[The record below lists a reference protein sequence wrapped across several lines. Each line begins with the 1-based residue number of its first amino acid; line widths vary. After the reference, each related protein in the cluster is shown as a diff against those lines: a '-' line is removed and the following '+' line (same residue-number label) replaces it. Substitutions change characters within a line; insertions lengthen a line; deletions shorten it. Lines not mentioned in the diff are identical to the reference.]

1 MTTPRGDDAGATPMD
16 ADDRIDLSSDAI
28 EAAIDDL
35 YSEEMDAVAAPPAA
49 SAPAA
54 TLDYATP
61 GARATAPT
69 TELPRAGDD
78 APAPTSDPR
87 PTTSGAASLRSGMET
102 GDESDDEDFDP
113 NARSPGDDGSDDDG
127 TTPEKDDDDSDD
139 DDDDSD
145 SDSDAEDSDAEARRT
160 LLATLPHRDA
170 PTPAGS
176 EGGGGGGGGASAA
189 ETEDL
194 VDSDEED
201 TDSDDDSSSDDDLES
216 VSLVPEDSNAL
227 DASVS
232 ARRGARDD
240 DDDETADDAD
250 GGVTAS
256 AGATPCTSAVARAA
270 FSGVGEEVT
279 SPGGGGGAAQ
289 SLKRPHSGA
298 RDDSDGETSDTGMI
312 AKRTRAHVNLHDV
325 DVDYL
330 EKMMPLPADEDAY
343 QARSIHWFPYDPV
356 RVVNAVS

>member
-16 ADDRIDLSSDAI
+16 ADDRPP
-28 EAAIDDL
+28 AA
-35 YSEEMDAVAAPPAA
+35 AAAAPPAA

-54 TLDYATP
+54 TLDDATP

-69 TELPRAGDD
+69 ADLPPGDD
-78 APAPTSDPR
+78 KRAPTSSDPR

-145 SDSDAEDSDAEARRT
+145 SDSDAEDSDAEARRA

-232 ARRGARDD
+232 ARLGARDD
-240 DDDETADDAD
+240 DDDDTADDAD
-250 GGVTAS
+250 GGVTAR

-279 SPGGGGGAAQ
+279 SPGAGTAQ
-289 SLKRPHSGA
+289 SLKRPHSSA

-343 QARSIHWFPYDPV
+343 QARSIHLSPYDPV
-356 RVVNAVS
+356 RVVNADP

>member
-1 MTTPRGDDAGATPMD
+1 
-16 ADDRIDLSSDAI
+16 
-28 EAAIDDL
+28 
-35 YSEEMDAVAAPPAA
+35 
-49 SAPAA
+49 
-54 TLDYATP
+54 
-61 GARATAPT
+61 
-69 TELPRAGDD
+69 
-78 APAPTSDPR
+78 
-87 PTTSGAASLRSGMET
+87 MET

-139 DDDDSD
+139 DDDDD
-145 SDSDAEDSDAEARRT
+145 SDSDAEDSDAEARRA

-176 EGGGGGGGGASAA
+176 EGGGGGGGGGASAA

-270 FSGVGEEVT
+270 FSGVGEEVP
-279 SPGGGGGAAQ
+279 SPGAGAAQ
-289 SLKRPHSGA
+289 SLKRPHSSA

-343 QARSIHWFPYDPV
+343 QARSIHWSPYDPV
-356 RVVNAVS
+356 RVVNADP

>member
-1 MTTPRGDDAGATPMD
+1 M
-16 ADDRIDLSSDAI
+16 
-28 EAAIDDL
+28 
-35 YSEEMDAVAAPPAA
+35 
-49 SAPAA
+49 
-54 TLDYATP
+54 
-61 GARATAPT
+61 
-69 TELPRAGDD
+69 
-78 APAPTSDPR
+78 
-87 PTTSGAASLRSGMET
+87 
-102 GDESDDEDFDP
+102 
-113 NARSPGDDGSDDDG
+113 
-127 TTPEKDDDDSDD
+127 
-139 DDDDSD
+139 
-145 SDSDAEDSDAEARRT
+145 
-160 LLATLPHRDA
+160 
-170 PTPAGS
+170 
-176 EGGGGGGGGASAA
+176 
-189 ETEDL
+189 
-194 VDSDEED
+194 DSDEED

-356 RVVNAVS
+356 RRGERRSLRTFAGASLRPPLAFNPRPRRLSTPTDAFELHPDVALYGTALSFSTTTRSTRTF